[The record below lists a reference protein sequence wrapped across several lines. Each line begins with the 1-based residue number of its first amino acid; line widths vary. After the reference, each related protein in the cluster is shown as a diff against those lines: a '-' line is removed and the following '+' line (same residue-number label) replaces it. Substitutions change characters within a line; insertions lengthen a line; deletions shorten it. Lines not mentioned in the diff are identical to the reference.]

1 MPVTGTVSFQG
12 GRVGKHVQTLGVL
25 WIAYSVFSLIGAMV
39 MFILARTLFRGF
51 GPPLPNAPEGI
62 PPFLH
67 MLFTALGFLLLVKA
81 IAGIAAGA
89 GLLNREPWARVLAI
103 VMGVIALINIP
114 IGLAMGI
121 YTIWVLLSPNADKEY
136 NALARAA

>member
-25 WIAYSVFSLIGAMV
+25 WIAYSAFALIGGV
-39 MFILARTLFRGF
+39 VLFILANTIFSRF
-51 GPPLPNAPEGI
+51 GAAMPGAPPGV

-67 MLFTALGFLLLVKA
+67 MLFTALGFVLLVKA
-81 IAGIAAGA
+81 AAGIAAGA

-103 VMGVIALINIP
+103 ILGIISLLNIP

-136 NALARAA
+136 DALARAA